1 MAIIKD
7 ATRVEAGQALTTMN
21 TQAVNAIN
29 QLKGL
34 KTNLLALRTKV
45 TNDTVNFT
53 ADDIT
58 EINTIMTNLNTEI
71 GKI

>member
-1 MAIIKD
+1 MATLKD
-7 ATRVEAGQALTTMN
+7 AERVEAGQALKTMN
-21 TQAVNAIN
+21 TQATNAIN

>member
-1 MAIIKD
+1 MAILKD
-7 ATRVEAGQALTTMN
+7 AERVEAGQALKTMN
-21 TQAVNAIN
+21 TQATNAIN

>member
-1 MAIIKD
+1 MAITKD
-7 ATRVEAGQALTTMN
+7 ATRVEAGQALSSMN

-45 TNDTVNFT
+45 TGDVVNFT
-53 ADDIT
+53 TDDIT
-58 EINTIMTNLNTEI
+58 EINTVMADLNLQIKTI
-71 GKI
+71 